1 MAIRRLYALLGTA
14 ALMATAFA
22 ASATPPAGA
31 TTLPGLITGSV
42 DADATGAAL
51 PGVCVYAMAI
61 TGYPGDWTASGAQ
74 YDATTSA
81 SGTYELTV
89 PVGTYGLRFDPSC
102 DNTVTSSYAAQYYL
116 GQPDLESV
124 NAISASATAPA
135 TAINVALVAGFSVS
149 GTVTG
154 PWLPDGTANVCVIAD
169 DAAGAAVGRAS
180 TSSDGS
186 FSIGSLPAGNYQV
199 YFDPTCGGPGPACMR
214 PSITPAKPFGP
225 LPPSY
230 K

>member
-31 TTLPGLITGSV
+31 TTLPGLITGWV
-42 DADATGAAL
+42 DAGTTGAAL
-51 PGVCVYAMAI
+51 PGVCVYAIAI

-154 PWLPDGTANVCVIAD
+154 PWATRRDSQCVRHC
-169 DAAGAAVGRAS
+169 GRRRRS
-180 TSSDGS
+180 GS
-186 FSIGSLPAGNYQV
+186 RPR
-199 YFDPTCGGPGPACMR
+199 FDV
-214 PSITPAKPFGP
+214 K
-225 LPPSY
+225 
-230 K
+230 